1 MVCVN
6 VTLISTICHRLQRP
20 ASDRRSIWI
29 SACSVHIM
37 ARVHTQQHANVPLAC
52 SMQSFMSDLPPTGA
66 ASSHVAPSSSSS
78 MGIDPL
84 PPVAQIQQP
93 ISAPDVRRQKQH
105 ARCVCPIDCTH
116 DKSTRCSWAAY
127 VLGRN
132 RCATEAKATRMPLR
146 RETLRPSAQARRARG
161 VQPLRRASS
170 ERTASSVERCTGQ
183 ASISCCCLSSTS
195 PPQQSPSQRL
205 FHSDDHNT

>member
-1 MVCVN
+1 MLLLSARFAIDFN
-6 VTLISTICHRLQRP
+6 DQLAIEDRSGFLLAPFTSWRAYTHSSTRTCHSHARCNPSCPIYLPRERHP
-20 ASDRRSIWI
+20 RTSLRRRAAAWGSIR
-29 SACSVHIM
+29 C
-37 ARVHTQQHANVPLAC
+37 R
-52 SMQSFMSDLPPTGA
+52 QSHRF
-66 ASSHVAPSSSSS
+66 SSRSRHQTYVA
-78 MGIDPL
+78 
-84 PPVAQIQQP
+84 
-93 ISAPDVRRQKQH
+93 QKQH

>member
-1 MVCVN
+1 MLRSHHGARTHTAARERATRMLDAILHVR
-6 VTLISTICHRLQRP
+6 STSHGSGIL
-20 ASDRRSIWI
+20 ARRS
-29 SACSVHIM
+29 V
-37 ARVHTQQHANVPLAC
+37 VEQQHGDRSA
-52 SMQSFMSDLPPTGA
+52 A
-66 ASSHVAPSSSSS
+66 ASRT
-78 MGIDPL
+78 D
-84 PPVAQIQQP
+84 
-93 ISAPDVRRQKQH
+93 SAADLGTRRTSPQKQH